1 MARKAFNEEQ
11 RLALDNPIDRDLI
24 ISAGAGSGKTRTLS
38 EKVMKLIKEG
48 LNPSEL
54 LVLTFTNNAAKE
66 MKDRII
72 DKFKDDQDI
81 AFQLA
86 NAHIQTFDS
95 FSQYL
100 VGLYSDR
107 LKISKN
113 ISVAND
119 DILSTKKRE
128 FLDEVFDSYYD
139 NQDNKDRLLKTL
151 KKFNIQDDTASR
163 KVVLDL
169 INQIEKL
176 PLDEQDKFLN
186 HYEENFFS
194 KEHFKSIFDLLI
206 KEAKSIISNE
216 IYFAFFNE
224 CHYDAIKEC
233 DVDAFEQVFSN
244 TAYFPKTI
252 DNFTFEDEEGS
263 QEIYEKLL
271 ELLQLDGFAFIEAF
285 CSFENDNAELFALK
299 KSNTPEREPYKK
311 MCRLFTNKSS
321 PVAFLKDLSDFNA
334 EYNKILSFKDDISLY
349 LEIVRKVNQR
359 LTDYKRITNSYTFND
374 ISNMAL
380 SLMTDPQYE
389 DVAEEVR
396 TRFKFIM
403 VDEYQDTNDLQEIF
417 INSLL
422 KKNKKGER
430 NHLFCVGDAKQSI
443 YAFRGSNVELFR
455 KRQKLYSS
463 SKDACAISM
472 NKNYRSGK
480 QLLKDINYI
489 FNYYMTINHGSIAYH
504 QTGESLQYD
513 DEINLYDQEY
523 PHFGVNRITSVS
535 SLNYD
540 NAPYGGKEWEARAIA
555 SDIKNKFES
564 GFLVSTR
571 TKEGNVIRPC
581 TYSDFCILVRKSAGA
596 VDIYQKVFE
605 EYGIPFNCKIKN
617 DLKEVSA
624 ITVIQSLI
632 VLMNYI
638 IQDKTTDYDCV
649 HAFTSVA
656 RSYLFEYDDQ
666 KIFDIVY
673 DPNRQFFMMNNDPI
687 MIKVIEF
694 VNTHQDVP
702 FSQTFMDLINEF
714 GVIEK
719 LYKLGN
725 VDDSIN
731 KIESLYSL
739 ALSQERAGE
748 GIKEFVS
755 LFDNIKKY
763 DMNLSDESLY
773 QVEDA
778 IGFMTIHA
786 SKGLERKI
794 VYLPNKFNLITKGDN
809 RDKPDYTFSRSSGIL
824 LRNYDF
830 EYQEGWQP
838 FPVYNVNDTL
848 EQITKR
854 EEKVALDENVRLFYV
869 ALTRAENIIYIVGDL
884 EKITEECIE
893 KHRKNDTL
901 YGMMSYSPYYPVFGE
916 QILKKYGDLIQ
927 DVYPTY
933 EYLVDKMKNIKCLNS
948 DAFDEVGYQRYTYL
962 WRQHYQRNIFNFLLQ
977 VVDEIEN
984 RLFARYFE
992 IFEQTKDI
1000 DLLSRIFGEYFYHDS
1015 SVTDLGDLLF
1025 KHRVHQDND
1034 DEEDN
1039 VDDLEIDVDNIH
1051 ELIDLFH
1058 FSVVNGTNL
1067 GFLRIKQT
1075 KDIVDNMF
1083 GKGIP
1088 VRQPG
1093 YTVPYRL
1100 KEFFL
1105 NILSYHF
1112 DGIRRFKYL
1121 SFNTN
1126 EYKDDIIQF
1135 DYNQESKENINK
1147 KNIPFINL
1155 KVDDSIID
1163 FPLRIKEKASKSL
1176 TKDEELPAKE
1186 VLDYGTRLHRLLEL
1200 VDLKTKD
1207 TSFIKN
1213 PSDRSVIDKVLKLE
1227 IFSNLDDAEIYQ
1239 EYGYYNEELSTVG
1252 FIDLLIVK
1260 GGHYYIIDYKAR
1272 NIFDPE
1278 YEKQVHTYQRNV
1290 KNIFNVIN
1298 SDNIHLYLL
1307 SIKDCV
1313 IKKVQ

>member
-1 MARKAFNEEQ
+1 MARKTFNEEQ

-48 LNPSEL
+48 LAPSEL

-72 DKFKDDQDI
+72 DKFKDDKDI
-81 AFQLA
+81 AYQLA

-107 LKISKN
+107 LRISKN
-113 ISVAND
+113 ISVANN
-119 DILSTKKRE
+119 DILATKKRE
-128 FLDEVFDSYYD
+128 FLDEVFNSYYAD
-139 NQDNKDRLLKTL
+139 KDKKDRLLKTL
-151 KKFNIQDDTASR
+151 KKFNIQDDDASR

-186 HYEENFFS
+186 HYNEYFFS
-194 KEHFKSIFDLLI
+194 EEHFKATFDLII
-206 KEAKSIISNE
+206 KEAKAIISNE
-216 IYFAFFNE
+216 IYYIYFNE
-224 CHYDAIKEC
+224 RHYDEIKEC
-233 DVDAFEQVFSN
+233 QVDTLEQVFSRASN
-244 TAYFPKTI
+244 FPKSI
-252 DNFTFEDEEGS
+252 EYFSFDDEEGS
-263 QEIYEKLL
+263 QPIYEKLL
-271 ELLQLDGFAFIEAF
+271 ELLKMDGFDFIKAF
-285 CSFENDNAELFALK
+285 CSFEVDNADLFALK
-299 KSNTPEREPYKK
+299 KSNTPEREAYKK
-311 MCRLFTNKSS
+311 MIKLFINKSS
-321 PVAFLKDLSDFNA
+321 PVAFVKGLLDFSA
-334 EYNKILSFKDDISLY
+334 EYNKVLSFKEDIELY
-349 LEIVRKVNQR
+349 LEMVREVNQR
-359 LTDYKRITNSYTFND
+359 LTDYKRVTNSYTFSD

-380 SLMTDPQYE
+380 SLMTEPQFA
-389 DVAEEVR
+389 DVAEEIR
-396 TRFKFIM
+396 SRFKFIM

-422 KKNKKGER
+422 KENEKGER
-430 NHLFCVGDAKQSI
+430 SHLFCVGDAKQSI

-455 KRQKLYSS
+455 KRQNLYSS
-463 SKDACAISM
+463 SDDACAIAM

-504 QTGESLQYD
+504 QTSESLQYD
-513 DEINLYDQEY
+513 DDINLYDKSY
-523 PHFGVNRITSVS
+523 PYFGVNRITSVS

-555 SDIKNKFES
+555 ADIKNKYES

-571 TKEGNVIRPC
+571 TKDGNVVRPC
-581 TYSDFCILVRKSAGA
+581 KYSDFCILVRKSSGA

-605 EYGIPFNCKIKN
+605 EHGIPFNCKIKE

-673 DPNRQFFMMNNDPI
+673 DPSKQFFMMNNDPI
-687 MIKVIEF
+687 MVKVIEF
-694 VNTHQDVP
+694 VNTHKEVP

-714 GVIEK
+714 GVVEK

-748 GIKEFVS
+748 GIEEFVS

-763 DMNLSDESLY
+763 DMSLSDESLF

-778 IGFMTIHA
+778 VDFMTIHA

-809 RDKPDYTFSRSSGIL
+809 RDKPDYAFSRDSGIL
-824 LRNYDF
+824 LRNYSF
-830 EYQEGWQP
+830 EYHEGWQP
-838 FPVYNVNDTL
+838 FSIFNVNDVL

-854 EEKVALDENVRLFYV
+854 EEKVAMDENVRLFYV

-884 EKITEECIE
+884 EKLTEECIE
-893 KHRKNDTL
+893 KHRKSDTL

-916 QILKKYGDLIQ
+916 EIIKKYGDLIK

-933 EYLVDKMKNIKCLNS
+933 EYFVNKMRNIKCLNS
-948 DAFDEVGYQRYTYL
+948 DSFDEVGYQRYSYL
-962 WRQHYQRNIFNFLLQ
+962 WRQHYQRNIFNCLLQ
-977 VVDEIEN
+977 VVDVIEN
-984 RLFARYFE
+984 RLFAHYFE
-992 IFEQTKDI
+992 LFEKTKDI
-1000 DLLSRIFGEYFYHDS
+1000 DLLSRIFGEHFYHDS
-1015 SVTDLGDLLF
+1015 SITDLDDLLD
-1025 KHRVHQDND
+1025 KHKAHQDNN
-1034 DEEDN
+1034 DEDEDVN
-1039 VDDLEIDVDNIH
+1039 DLEIDENNIR
-1051 ELIDLFH
+1051 ELIELFQY
-1058 FSVVNGTNL
+1058 SVVNGTNL
-1067 GFLRIKQT
+1067 GFLRVKQT
-1075 KDIVDNMF
+1075 KDIQENMF
-1083 GKGIP
+1083 GKGIATKQQS
-1088 VRQPG
+1088 QP
-1093 YTVPYRL
+1093 VPYRL

-1105 NILSYHF
+1105 NIFSYHF

-1121 SFNTN
+1121 SFETN
-1126 EYKDDIIQF
+1126 DYKDGIIQF
-1135 DYNQESKENINK
+1135 DYNKELSNKNSKKER
-1147 KNIPFINL
+1147 PFTDL
-1155 KVDDSIID
+1155 KVDDSIIE

-1186 VLDYGTRLHRLLEL
+1186 ILDYGTRLHRLLEL

-1213 PSDRSVIDKVLKLE
+1213 PSDRSIIDKVLKLE

-1239 EYGYYNEELSTVG
+1239 EYGYYDEELSTVG

-1260 GGHYYIIDYKAR
+1260 GEHYYIIDYKAR